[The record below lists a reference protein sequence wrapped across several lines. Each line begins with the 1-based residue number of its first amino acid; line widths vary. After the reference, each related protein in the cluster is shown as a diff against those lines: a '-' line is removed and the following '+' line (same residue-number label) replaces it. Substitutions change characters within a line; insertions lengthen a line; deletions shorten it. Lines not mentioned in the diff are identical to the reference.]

1 MTSIIT
7 DQDESL
13 DFVAATAVQGAS
25 VESIVIP
32 EPMSEQDNHDGSI
45 SSNNNNNNNNS
56 NKSGSAPTNLSRSSH
71 HGAIASRSSAA
82 HGNSRSPHAASMHG
96 RSASGGVGTAGGTI
110 PSGASTPVSSS
121 ITTSSSV
128 KRIYRTAGDKWVTR
142 DIAALDFML
151 GIPLQAEAE
160 IVHSG
165 WLLQQQ
171 HESEDGGG
179 GGLNNNNNNNNNSS
193 DHSHQD
199 YKRQEDVL
207 EPPSMSTG
215 RWWEKWVNAGELA
228 VQGQQIAAE
237 AAELERP
244 NHTEKGGTRT
254 GTASSTPNKNRGVVV
269 PAYAPGRRLE
279 GDEAV
284 RIQIPLTTDTVT
296 RQKYIARQAAL
307 REWELGTAHG
317 LNSNHPP
324 MLDGRVFFSAAGSYP
339 VSVFSLL
346 RYEPK
351 KEEAALRRQKLEARG
366 GGGTQFVMP
375 ARDWRGIS
383 YRSLLPRRVEKK
395 NRFFNRFLAEDE
407 DEDGSQNADPKDK
420 EDDDSSVG
428 TNTSDE
434 SDEYVP
440 GILDDPEMVLGR
452 HRNVMIGDRVTGP
465 IVSSTIQFVKPQLLK
480 ADLNKQFRERFDG
493 WEPPRSQRKFIGAR
507 VVDGVYTLMDPGDE
521 YEDRSLDRPT
531 RKRVGSIASMN
542 SANEG
547 PKEKTVRM
555 PPSLTLSKIRSVKH
569 QTLLAAVKAQL
580 EIGTVALACVYFER
594 LCLDCR
600 VDKSNRRL
608 SFAACLLLAAKLN
621 EPNVG
626 LVMRREQSSGE
637 ENMTARLTSSAR
649 PNKRS
654 STMFASLLEFF
665 TQEWSLSLK
674 HLFDAE
680 WGVFAALGFSLHVSP
695 SQVTF
700 HFKRLMKTLE
710 WSALDYLGS
719 EMYAQ
724 WQEALSSEEKRR
736 HERERRRDIAQL
748 RKEEQ
753 LLNLHLEMENKAMRR
768 ETESGDPSGNASD
781 DDHSRDASSKGEDTP
796 PTIGPAGEKKT
807 TKRGTMKLLYSLHRF
822 SRPIRRSNSQGIIN
836 EAGLAKKRS
845 NSQGRIDDAALAK
858 TYHEPRRKSIGF
870 SAGFGLPKS
879 PSMPVIHTESN
890 DTDIVAI
897 DIPEPAEDGSE
908 ASSSGSVEDGI
919 CV

>member
-7 DQDESL
+7 DPDESI
-13 DFVAATAVQGAS
+13 DTAIRKS
-25 VESIVIP
+25 VEIVIS
-32 EPMSEQDNHDGSI
+32 EPMSEQDKHVDG
-45 SSNNNNNNNNS
+45 NNNN
-56 NKSGSAPTNLSRSSH
+56 KTLSRSSH
-71 HGAIASRSSAA
+71 AGAAVSRSA
-82 HGNSRSPHAASMHG
+82 HGSARSLHSASMHNSRG
-96 RSASGGVGTAGGTI
+96 GGGGGVSWATSHGGTSSI
-110 PSGASTPVSSS
+110 PSAASTPASSQLM
-121 ITTSSSV
+121 TTSSSA
-128 KRIYRTAGDKWVTR
+128 KRIYRTAGDKWVAR

-171 HESEDGGG
+171 HESVDGGG
-179 GGLNNNNNNNNNSS
+179 GKSNT
-193 DHSHQD
+193 DHSQKE
-199 YKRQEDVL
+199 YKREEEFL

-244 NHTEKGGTRT
+244 NRTEKGAIG
-254 GTASSTPNKNRGVVV
+254 STPNKNRGVVV

-407 DEDGSQNADPKDK
+407 DESQNADKKDK
-420 EDDDSSVG
+420 DDDDSSVG
-428 TNTSDE
+428 TNSSDE

-521 YEDRSLDRPT
+521 YDDRSLDRPG

-542 SANEG
+542 STTEG

-626 LVMRREQSSGE
+626 LVMRREETSGE
-637 ENMTARLTSSAR
+637 ENMNAGLTSSAR

-654 STMFASLLEFF
+654 STMFAALLEFF

-710 WSALDYLGS
+710 WNPLDYLGS
-719 EMYAQ
+719 EMCAQ
-724 WQEALSSEEKRR
+724 WQEALSNEEKRR
-736 HERERRRDIAQL
+736 QERERRRGIARL

-768 ETESGDPSGNASD
+768 ENESGDPSANASD
-781 DDHSRDASSKGEDTP
+781 DDRSRDASSKGADSSP
-796 PTIGPAGEKKT
+796 KPGEKKSA
-807 TKRGTMKLLYSLHRF
+807 KRGRMKLLYSLHRF
-822 SRPIRRSNSQGIIN
+822 SIPVRRSRSSKPVRRSSSQGVIN
-836 EAGLAKKRS
+836 ELGLATTEH
-845 NSQGRIDDAALAK
+845 Q
-858 TYHEPRRKSIGF
+858 PRRTTVGV
-870 SAGFGLPKS
+870 GLTKS

-890 DTDIVAI
+890 DTDVVVI
-897 DIPEPAEDGSE
+897 DIPEPADDGSG
-908 ASSSGSVEDGI
+908 ASSIGSLEKDGI
-919 CV
+919 SV

>member
-1 MTSIIT
+1 MTTIIT
-7 DQDESL
+7 DPDESMGTAIIQES
-13 DFVAATAVQGAS
+13 FVEAN
-25 VESIVIP
+25 VIP
-32 EPMSEQDNHDGSI
+32 EPMSDQDNKIG
-45 SSNNNNNNNNS
+45 
-56 NKSGSAPTNLSRSSH
+56 TNLSRSSH
-71 HGAIASRSSAA
+71 TSAVVSRSTPSISKSTHGSA
-82 HGNSRSPHAASMHG
+82 HRSPHASMHSRG
-96 RSASGGVGTAGGTI
+96 AASWAGVGSGGAGGGTGTGTGTSSNI
-110 PSGASTPVSSS
+110 PSSTSTPGLLM
-121 ITTSSSV
+121 TSSSSA

-171 HESEDGGG
+171 HESHDGGG
-179 GGLNNNNNNNNNSS
+179 GNNNNNSEHTS
-193 DHSHQD
+193 SHPE
-199 YKRQEDVL
+199 YKTSHEALL
-207 EPPSMSTG
+207 EPPSVSTG

-228 VQGQQIAAE
+228 LQGQQIAAE

-244 NHTEKGGTRT
+244 NHTEKGGT
-254 GTASSTPNKNRGVVV
+254 GGGASTPNRNRGVVV

-317 LNSNHPP
+317 LNTNNPP

-383 YRSLLPRRVEKK
+383 YRALLPRRVEKK
-395 NRFFNRFLAEDE
+395 NRFFNRFLADE
-407 DEDGSQNADPKDK
+407 DEDASQDADPNDK

-428 TNTSDE
+428 TNSSDE

-521 YEDRSLDRPT
+521 YDDRSSLDRPT

-542 SANEG
+542 SATEG

-626 LVMRREQSSGE
+626 LVMRREETVGE
-637 ENMTARLTSSAR
+637 ENMTARIMSSAR

-654 STMFASLLEFF
+654 STMFAALLEFF

-700 HFKRLMKTLE
+700 HFKRLLKTLE
-710 WSALDYLGS
+710 WNSLDYLGS

-724 WQEALSSEEKRR
+724 WQEALSNEEKR
-736 HERERRRDIAQL
+736 HQERERRRDIAQL

-753 LLNLHLEMENKAMRR
+753 LLHLHLEMENKAIRR
-768 ETESGDPSGNASD
+768 EKESGDPSGNASD
-781 DDHSRDASSKGEDTP
+781 DDRSRDEKDKGADTP
-796 PTIGPAGEKKT
+796 PKHGPAGEKKT
-807 TKRGTMKLLYSLHRF
+807 KRGTLKLLYSLRGF
-822 SRPIRRSNSQGIIN
+822 SRPVRRSNSQGKLN
-836 EAGLAKKRS
+836 EAGLS
-845 NSQGRIDDAALAK
+845 STFHQ
-858 TYHEPRRKSIGF
+858 PRRKSF
-870 SAGFGLPKS
+870 AVSLPKS
-879 PSMPVIHTESN
+879 PSMPAIHTEPN
-890 DTDIVAI
+890 DTDVVVI
-897 DIPEPAEDGSE
+897 DIPEAAEDDSG
-908 ASSSGSVEDGI
+908 ASSIGSVEKDGI

>member
-7 DQDESL
+7 DPDESL
-13 DFVAATAVQGAS
+13 DFVTATAVQGSA

-32 EPMSEQDNHDGSI
+32 EPTLSEHDNHDGKN
-45 SSNNNNNNNNS
+45 SNNNNN
-56 NKSGSAPTNLSRSSH
+56 KTGAAPTNVSRSSYSN
-71 HGAIASRSSAA
+71 AAMSRSA
-82 HGNSRSPHAASMHG
+82 HGNSRSPHASMHS
-96 RSASGGVGTAGGTI
+96 RSASGVGAAAGTI
-110 PSGASTPVSSS
+110 PSVASTPASSS
-121 ITTSSSV
+121 MTTSSSA

-171 HESEDGGG
+171 HESEDGGKG
-179 GGLNNNNNNNNNSS
+179 NNNNSS
-193 DHSHQD
+193 DHSHQE

-244 NHTEKGGTRT
+244 NHTEKGGTH
-254 GTASSTPNKNRGVVV
+254 TASVSSTPNKNRGVVV

-296 RQKYIARQAAL
+296 RQKHIARQAAL

-395 NRFFNRFLAEDE
+395 NRFFNRFLAKDE
-407 DEDGSQNADPKDK
+407 DEDGSQNVDPKDK

-428 TNTSDE
+428 TNSSDE

-521 YEDRSLDRPT
+521 YDDRTLDRPQ

-555 PPSLTLSKIRSVKH
+555 PPSLTLSKVRSVKH
-569 QTLLAAVKAQL
+569 QTLVAAVKAQL

-626 LVMRREQSSGE
+626 LVMRREESSGE
-637 ENMTARLTSSAR
+637 DMTARLTSSAR

-654 STMFASLLEFF
+654 STMFAALLEFF
-665 TQEWSLSLK
+665 TQEWSLSLR

-700 HFKRLMKTLE
+700 HFKRL
-710 WSALDYLGS
+710 S
-719 EMYAQ
+719 
-724 WQEALSSEEKRR
+724 
-736 HERERRRDIAQL
+736 
-748 RKEEQ
+748 
-753 LLNLHLEMENKAMRR
+753 
-768 ETESGDPSGNASD
+768 
-781 DDHSRDASSKGEDTP
+781 
-796 PTIGPAGEKKT
+796 
-807 TKRGTMKLLYSLHRF
+807 
-822 SRPIRRSNSQGIIN
+822 
-836 EAGLAKKRS
+836 
-845 NSQGRIDDAALAK
+845 
-858 TYHEPRRKSIGF
+858 TYP
-870 SAGFGLPKS
+870 
-879 PSMPVIHTESN
+879 
-890 DTDIVAI
+890 
-897 DIPEPAEDGSE
+897 
-908 ASSSGSVEDGI
+908 
-919 CV
+919 